1 MTQMP
6 RCNCMRG
13 LQLHVLPASPF
24 SALPAPPPP
33 TPSHFTSQQHTKC
46 YESYSPCLSPAHCHY
61 TYFKAQYSMH
71 LKIMSCS
78 LFVCLCLYVYVCL
91 CIYLYANFCI
101 CVCVISLYACVCS
114 FISVCIF
121 VLLYIC
127 VYA

>member
-24 SALPAPPPP
+24 SALPVPPPP

-78 LFVCLCLYVYVCL
+78 LFVCLCLYVY
-91 CIYLYANFCI
+91 AF
-101 CVCVISLYACVCS
+101 VCVPGGPKKKNVTQETRSKSTRNKDNDLKISDSIAE
-114 FISVCIF
+114 
-121 VLLYIC
+121 
-127 VYA
+127 